1 MESEGAVKQEKYK
14 EVMWDEDSN
23 VCSVHEEDL
32 EVTDQMA
39 EEAEEKKEPTVEKSV
54 AKSDTDSINADDILA
69 ARKQQLEAQEAKR
82 AKI

>member
-1 MESEGAVKQEKYK
+1 MKDENHK

-39 EEAEEKKEPTVEKSV
+39 EEAEEEKEPSVEKSV
-54 AKSDTDSINADDILA
+54 AKSDTDSINADEILE
-69 ARKQQLEAQEAKR
+69 ARKQQLEAQDAKR
-82 AKI
+82 AKL